1 MAFSTFRFDEYSIAQ
16 IEEILEQRDRSGFHA
31 YYEDGYDE
39 NKFVCIAPWY
49 MSNGSMMTS
58 VLRYPS
64 KKTGELTDNSEIS
77 LGRYKRHRY
86 DRIKIL
92 FEKNN
97 AIIMEYVRDE
107 NSTDKVKLTDKN
119 VIGSHVFRFVRGND
133 ELTVFFDGK
142 LVSFNNEKVR
152 GPEIDDFVVLYTDE
166 SRPKFSMVETH
177 YTMTDTTL
185 IRTGP
190 AYFNSVKNYFF
201 SHQGVWL
208 RMGGYALWNGKW
220 KPGTK
225 SLACNKLL
233 TGHGQGAHH
242 QWRRAC
248 QYQASCSAAF
258 LPFLPKR
265 ENIRAKYSWTP

>member
-1 MAFSTFRFDEYSIAQ
+1 MAFSTFRLDEYSFAQ
-16 IEEILEQRDRSGFHA
+16 IEEILEQRNRSGFHA
-31 YYEDGYDE
+31 YYEDGYDQ

-49 MSNGSMMTS
+49 MSNGSMLTS

-77 LGRYKRHRY
+77 LGRYNRHRY

-97 AIIMEYVRDE
+97 AIFMDYVRDE
-107 NSTDKVKLTDKN
+107 NSKDKVKLTDKN
-119 VIGSHVFRFVRGND
+119 VIGSHVFRFVRGDD
-133 ELTVFFDGK
+133 ELTD
-142 LVSFNNEKVR
+142 
-152 GPEIDDFVVLYTDE
+152 
-166 SRPKFSMVETH
+166 
-177 YTMTDTTL
+177 
-185 IRTGP
+185 P

-225 SLACNKLL
+225 VSARDNDGNLYAGEIVVPPSGTMLAMLKVYYDGCAFLDAADATTTRILRNKYRSLACYKLL
-233 TGHGQGAHH
+233 TGHG
-242 QWRRAC
+242 
-248 QYQASCSAAF
+248 
-258 LPFLPKR
+258 
-265 ENIRAKYSWTP
+265 

>member
-1 MAFSTFRFDEYSIAQ
+1 MR
-16 IEEILEQRDRSGFHA
+16 
-31 YYEDGYDE
+31 
-39 NKFVCIAPWY
+39 
-49 MSNGSMMTS
+49 
-58 VLRYPS
+58 
-64 KKTGELTDNSEIS
+64 DNSEIS